1 MKAPPAPYIEIEG
14 AWKMTKME
22 NVEATDVFVIV
33 YLSYMVFILKL
44 MFYKG
49 MYNARECMPSLSPPH
64 HLEKAPDMTYTMH
77 YLLLSSL
84 TINVK

>member
-1 MKAPPAPYIEIEG
+1 MPQPNMKAPPAPYIEIEG

-44 MFYKG
+44 MFYK
-49 MYNARECMPSLSPPH
+49 NVIIHRNLLNLFALSQLFSQMNIFFSYEH
-64 HLEKAPDMTYTMH
+64 FST
-77 YLLLSSL
+77 S
-84 TINVK
+84 